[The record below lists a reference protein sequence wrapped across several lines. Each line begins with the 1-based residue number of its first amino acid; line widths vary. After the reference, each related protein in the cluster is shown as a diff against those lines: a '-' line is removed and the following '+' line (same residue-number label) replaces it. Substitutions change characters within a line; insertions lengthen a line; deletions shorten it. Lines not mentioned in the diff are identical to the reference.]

1 MSENMLDYLAKF
13 PQFLVLHSAAGQA
26 PVYSLHEQLRRQGAE
41 KYDGYSRESHDDRNF
56 MVDVM
61 LKI

>member
-1 MSENMLDYLAKF
+1 MSKNILDYLARL
-13 PQFLVLHSAAGQA
+13 PQFLVLLPATGRA

-41 KYDGYSRESHDDRNF
+41 KYDGYSRASHDDRNF